1 MQLEVEE
8 SSRRHRAEQIAYW
21 KGLFTHAIH
30 CTFSILDLTTY
41 HKRAAALPSPIHDS
55 DGDTDSDHYRPPS
68 VHAKV
73 SSLRRRRK
81 GYLEIGRGCEVE
93 TVSS

>member
-30 CTFSILDLTTY
+30 PTFKFSILDLTTY
-41 HKRAAALPSPIHDS
+41 DKRAAALPSPIHDL

-73 SSLRRRRK
+73 SSLRRRRN
-81 GYLEIGRGCEVE
+81 GYLEIGRVE